1 MAYKAL
7 FTARDAQGPAT
18 VIELGCMAHARR
30 KFFEL
35 HAANGSPI
43 AFEALTRIAALY
55 EIERRAKQCNAED
68 RQTRRLSEAMPLLA
82 SMKAWL
88 LQTGT
93 STANGGAL
101 ARASD
106 YSLRR
111 WVALSRYAESGHLP
125 LDNNPIENAI
135 RAIAIGKKNW
145 MFTGSK
151 RAGERAA
158 AIQSLFATA
167 KKNRIDPI
175 RAAGSPMSSRSCPPG
190 RTAASMSCCRFQAI
204 ASANSIRVRLID
216 GAAGRLRRIAD

>member
-1 MAYKAL
+1 MVDDYVAYKAL

-88 LQTGT
+88 LQTRT

-101 ARASD
+101 ARAID

-111 WVALSRYAESGHLP
+111 WDALSRYAESGHLP

-135 RAIAIGKKNW
+135 RAIENVV
-145 MFTGSK
+145 T
-151 RAGERAA
+151 R
-158 AIQSLFATA
+158 
-167 KKNRIDPI
+167 
-175 RAAGSPMSSRSCPPG
+175 
-190 RTAASMSCCRFQAI
+190 
-204 ASANSIRVRLID
+204 
-216 GAAGRLRRIAD
+216 

>member
-1 MAYKAL
+1 MVDDYVAYKAL

-88 LQTGT
+88 LQTRT
-93 STANGGAL
+93 SPANGGAL

-135 RAIAIGKKNW
+135 RAIAIGKKIGCSPVASVRVNAQRP
-145 MFTGSK
+145 FKASSPRPRKTGSI
-151 RAGERAA
+151 RSGPLAHRCHREAA
-158 AIQSLFATA
+158 HLAEQPH
-167 KKNRIDPI
+167 R
-175 RAAGSPMSSRSCPPG
+175 
-190 RTAASMSCCRFQAI
+190 
-204 ASANSIRVRLID
+204 
-216 GAAGRLRRIAD
+216 